1 MVIYGNLQILLYGQQ
16 IYRHDKKGVV
26 MYHISLGCISSY
38 LLLVTIVSLL
48 ISPNSTGKPTLHQ
61 AFAQNST
68 MAIDAA
74 NLLAGDAI
82 QALSHKDLNGAL
94 EHLKLIDQHFPQTS
108 AKNSTMAI
116 DAANLLAGD
125 AIQALNHKDLNGA
138 LEHLKLI
145 VQELGISANSPSNSK
160 FVSHTGTHTPAITSK
175 QSALVSTHIF
185 RTFGETVSNPNNL
198 VSCIGSNPTIQTFR
212 TVPNPS
218 DTRSGLVSTHV
229 FQMLGKAVPN
239 PNNHICI
246 DSTFAIQML
255 GKAVPNP
262 TNLVSTHTTQTPI
275 EAVPNPTN
283 LVSTHTTQTPIETVP
298 NPTNLVS
305 THTTQTHNHQNT
317 RVVSA
322 PVIHTLSSGIANP
335 SNPNT
340 GVPNPSNQNTAIVS
354 APVTQTITTMHHSNS
369 NR

>member
-145 VQELGISANSPSNSK
+145 VQELGISANSTSNSK

-262 TNLVSTHTTQTPI
+262 TNLVSTHTTQT
-275 EAVPNPTN
+275 
-283 LVSTHTTQTPIETVP
+283 
-298 NPTNLVS
+298 
-305 THTTQTHNHQNT
+305 HNHQNT